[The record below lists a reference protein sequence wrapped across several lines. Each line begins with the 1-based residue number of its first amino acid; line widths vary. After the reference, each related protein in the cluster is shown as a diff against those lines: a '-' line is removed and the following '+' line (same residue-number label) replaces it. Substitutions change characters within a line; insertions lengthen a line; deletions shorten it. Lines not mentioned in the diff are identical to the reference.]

1 MEVLVGKGGLLP
13 RKGGPGRTR
22 SSTLEL
28 LWGCVILLEAIKE
41 MDVHVF
47 FFRKQI
53 MALRPIG
60 RKFEQVS

>member
-1 MEVLVGKGGLLP
+1 MLVLL
-13 RKGGPGRTR
+13 R
-22 SSTLEL
+22 
-28 LWGCVILLEAIKE
+28 GCVILLEAIKE
-41 MDVHVF
+41 TDVQVF

>member
-1 MEVLVGKGGLLP
+1 M
-13 RKGGPGRTR
+13 
-22 SSTLEL
+22 
-28 LWGCVILLEAIKE
+28 EAIKE
-41 MDVHVF
+41 MDVHFF